1 MTAKEFFRGFIPVL
15 VIAVLIGLL
24 TAPPRQKNIYVT
36 DTVTD
41 TITHWQHDTVYRYDT
56 RVVRLPIYDTTTLT
70 DSLWLTDSVIVEV
83 PIYKYCYDTT
93 LRDTNSTI
101 RLQATLSGYD
111 VTIDTLTMT
120 TTITPTITKET
131 IPWQKR
137 FRPSVGVGIGSN
149 FKGEAAIGVF
159 VGIGFLF

>member
-1 MTAKEFFRGFIPVL
+1 ML

>member
-1 MTAKEFFRGFIPVL
+1 MKRWI
-15 VIAVLIGLL
+15 IALL
-24 TAPPRQKNIYVT
+24 TLAICLVLAFLFGRVSAPKPEIVA
-36 DTVTD
+36 DTITN

-111 VTIDTLTMT
+111 VTIDTLAMT
-120 TTITPTITKET
+120 TTITPTIIKET

-159 VGIGFLF
+159 VGIGYLF

>member
-1 MTAKEFFRGFIPVL
+1 MKRWI
-15 VIAVLIGLL
+15 IALL
-24 TAPPRQKNIYVT
+24 TLAICLVLAFLFGRVSAPEPEIVA
-36 DTVTD
+36 D
-41 TITHWQHDTVYRYDT
+41 TITNTITDWQHDTVYRYDT
-56 RVVRLPIYDTTTLT
+56 RVVRLPIHDTTTLT
-70 DSLWLTDSVIVEV
+70 DSVWLTDSVIVEV

-93 LRDTNSTI
+93 FRDANSTI

-111 VTIDTLTMT
+111 VTIDTLAMT
-120 TTITPTITKET
+120 TTITPIIIKET

-159 VGIGFLF
+159 VGIGYLF

>member
-1 MTAKEFFRGFIPVL
+1 MKRWI
-15 VIAVLIGLL
+15 IALL
-24 TAPPRQKNIYVT
+24 TLAICLVLAFLFGRVSAPEPEIVA
-36 DTVTD
+36 DTITN

-111 VTIDTLTMT
+111 VTIDTLAMT
-120 TTITPTITKET
+120 TTITPTIIKET

-159 VGIGFLF
+159 VGIGYLF